1 MTTPTPTR
9 SRSVEA
15 PGEADARSYEYF
27 GRRLSN
33 TLELERAEIRFEP
46 IALGILGAIYD
57 LGQISCEDLSARLE
71 TAEEWI
77 WFSRLQRARLVE
89 DVGTAF
95 SLSSDGFALVKRL
108 LSEDAAS

>member
-9 SRSVEA
+9 DRSSET
-15 PGEADARSYEYF
+15 PADARSYEYF

-57 LGQISCEDLSARLE
+57 LGQISCADLAARLE
-71 TAEEWI
+71 TSEEWI
-77 WFSRLQRARLVE
+77 WFSRLQRARLVQ

-95 SLSSDGFALVKRL
+95 SLSSEGHSLVERL